1 MNDREYILSLDK
13 KRLLL
18 EKEIGDITEYLNQDG
33 FPGVDKSLIDQQGF
47 PLAGLDLYAI
57 RDARNTLIKKQND
70 HKGIMLL
77 IEEKMSQFFN
87 TEKKDNQIISN
98 SLKNEDED
106 KNLVQVFEDDEV
118 DKKIKV
124 SFAVISSIIEGS
136 PADQCGLCEGD
147 NVLMFDDIDINEK
160 NPLERVG
167 NIVKQKENQI
177 IKVIISRKNQLNSI
191 LINLIPKKWEG
202 NGLLGCKLTLK
213 N

>member
-18 EKEIGDITEYLNQDG
+18 EKEIGEITDYLNQDG

-70 HKGIMLL
+70 HKGTMIL

-87 TEKKDNQIISN
+87 TEKKDNQVVSY
-98 SLKNEDED
+98 SLKNEEED
-106 KNLVQVFEDDEV
+106 KNLVQVFENDEV
-118 DKKIKV
+118 NKKIKV

-160 NPLERVG
+160 NPLDRVG
-167 NIVKQKENQI
+167 SVVKQKENQI